1 MKFTQIHLHN
11 LRRSDALT
19 QRIQQLSEKL
29 ETRHPQ
35 IMTCRVNVEGGEGHA
50 HKGRPVTVTVTV
62 HLPGREVVATQRD
75 EDVRVALRDAF
86 VAAER
91 QVAPDLGPGK
101 GIRGAKPIKRS
112 VEAAE
117 D

>member
-11 LRRSDALT
+11 LRRSDTLT

-35 IMTCRVNVEGGEGHA
+35 IMTCRVNVEGGESHA
-50 HKGRPVTVTVTV
+50 HKGRPIAVTVTV
-62 HLPGREVVATQRD
+62 HLPGREVVASHKAA
-75 EDVRVALRDAF
+75 DVNVALRDAF
-86 VAAER
+86 AAAER

-101 GIRGAKPIKRS
+101 GVRGAASPKRNN
-112 VEAAE
+112 